1 MKLTETEDY
10 ERLVRFFV
18 ENELEYDGDEEVD
31 TDILKCFQMTDE
43 EGRLLGA
50 ACLARREERYIIDG
64 IAVDAAHRKQKIGEA
79 LLEAVIRE
87 VRSRGGDSI
96 YLVARAPGFFRK
108 NGFTAIP
115 PEKAPNFFECKYCPQ
130 YQVSCHPEIM
140 KLAV

>member
-1 MKLTETEDY
+1 MRLTETEDY

-87 VRSRGGDSI
+87 VRSRGGDS
-96 YLVARAPGFFRK
+96 
-108 NGFTAIP
+108 
-115 PEKAPNFFECKYCPQ
+115 
-130 YQVSCHPEIM
+130 
-140 KLAV
+140 